1 MKVFLVLS
9 EFPDPH
15 GEAVE
20 VVTFEALKHLLESN
34 IEVALQ
40 VIWRYPI
47 EELQR
52 AEQKELI
59 YYVTSEKL
67 QIFSV
72 LSVLGTQRNLFHRL
86 RRFVHQ
92 RILSLIS
99 PKYLFPAANLQSQI
113 TERVIHSR
121 ADVILGIWSW
131 ESLAATHGISSVP
144 KFMYYGNPDHK
155 PERARL
161 KHPDIFGIPTKTLR
175 DKLRLCYSKF
185 QNSRRKSAHIG
196 MMNQCEVTAN
206 NSVLDAQFYASNDHP
221 RSIYLQNMW
230 PGIDK
235 SGDDLSRVGHRKDV
249 VKIIGSIGNLG
260 ATGNTFGLYYLGKEL
275 LPRLSN
281 RLQGQDFEIHLL
293 GKGTP
298 SPVVAP
304 YLADERIKH
313 RGWVD
318 DINEEFLS
326 SHAFLIMTNSS
337 EDFLVGN
344 TRLLLAWALGACVIL
359 HANSAL
365 AMPEIEHEKN
375 ALLGNTPDEIVD
387 CIVRVAADEKLRRR
401 IGQGGYEAFMQYY
414 RSDVV
419 MPKMIAEL
427 ENCIVSFSPM

>member
-1 MKVFLVLS
+1 
-9 EFPDPH
+9 
-15 GEAVE
+15 
-20 VVTFEALKHLLESN
+20 
-34 IEVALQ
+34 
-40 VIWRYPI
+40 
-47 EELQR
+47 
-52 AEQKELI
+52 
-59 YYVTSEKL
+59 
-67 QIFSV
+67 
-72 LSVLGTQRNLFHRL
+72 
-86 RRFVHQ
+86 
-92 RILSLIS
+92 
-99 PKYLFPAANLQSQI
+99 
-113 TERVIHSR
+113 
-121 ADVILGIWSW
+121 
-131 ESLAATHGISSVP
+131 
-144 KFMYYGNPDHK
+144 
-155 PERARL
+155 
-161 KHPDIFGIPTKTLR
+161 
-175 DKLRLCYSKF
+175 
-185 QNSRRKSAHIG
+185 
-196 MMNQCEVTAN
+196 
-206 NSVLDAQFYASNDHP
+206 
-221 RSIYLQNMW
+221 MW